1 MSERA
6 IVLLSGGMD
15 STTLLYY
22 VLYEGYEVEVLI
34 FDYGQKH
41 RKEMF
46 VAQSLARDLNLP
58 TTIIAIP
65 DLGKL
70 GGSALTDPR
79 IPVPAQADKR
89 QPDTVVPMRNS
100 HFLCWAAS
108 VCEVK
113 GIHHIFIGANAE
125 DHASYPDC
133 RPEFYEAMQE
143 ALRRGS
149 KNLKDLI
156 IHTPFIHWR
165 KAQIVAL
172 GLKLGVPYERTW
184 TCYQGGVLPCRI
196 CDACREREAA
206 FEENGIT
213 DPLLVHL
220 TSLTFQNQTRLRQ
233 L

>member
-1 MSERA
+1 MAERA

-22 VLYEGYEVEVLI
+22 ALREGYEVKVLI

-41 RKEMF
+41 RKEVT
-46 VAQSLARDLNLP
+46 VALALAQEVHVRA
-58 TTIIAIP
+58 TVIVIP

-70 GGSALTDPR
+70 GGSALTDSR
-79 IPVPAQADKR
+79 IAIPAQSDGR

-113 GIHHIFIGANAE
+113 DIHHIFIGANAE
-125 DHASYPDC
+125 DYASYPDC
-133 RPEFYEAMQE
+133 RPQFYAAMQE

-149 KNLKDLI
+149 QKLKDLM
-156 IHTPFIHWR
+156 IHTPFIRWR

-184 TCYQGGVLPCRI
+184 SCYNGGIPPCRM
-196 CDACREREAA
+196 CDACHEREAA
-206 FEENGIT
+206 FEENGVT
-213 DPLLVHL
+213 DPLLA
-220 TSLTFQNQTRLRQ
+220 TFETVF
-233 L
+233 

>member
-1 MSERA
+1 MSNVKGRA

-22 VLYEGYEVEVLI
+22 ALQEGYDIEVLV

-41 RKEMF
+41 RKEVT
-46 VAQSLARDLNLP
+46 VALSLASAIGVP
-58 TTIIAIP
+58 ATVIHIP
-65 DLGKL
+65 DLGRL

-79 IPVPAQADKR
+79 IAIPAQSDRR
-89 QPDTVVPMRNS
+89 QPDTIVPMRNS

-113 GIHHIFIGANAE
+113 DIHHIFIGANAE
-125 DHASYPDC
+125 DYASYPDC
-133 RPEFYEAMQE
+133 RPEFYAAMQE

-149 KNLKDLI
+149 QRLKDLV

-172 GLKLGVPYERTW
+172 GLQLGVPYERTW
-184 TCYQGGVLPCRI
+184 SCYNGGIIPCRI

-206 FEENGIT
+206 FEENGMV
-213 DPLLVHL
+213 DPLIFV
-220 TSLTFQNQTRLRQ
+220 TAR
-233 L
+233 